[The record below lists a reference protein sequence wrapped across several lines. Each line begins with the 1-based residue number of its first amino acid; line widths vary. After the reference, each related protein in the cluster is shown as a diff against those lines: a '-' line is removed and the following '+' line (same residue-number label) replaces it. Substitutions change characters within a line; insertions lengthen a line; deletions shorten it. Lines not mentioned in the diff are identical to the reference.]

1 MTDYKVMFS
10 QVVAELDETHELHNH
25 GDIMCVGA
33 ATRFIEGMDKV
44 MAQKGV
50 PSRTRKAMFEEFE
63 SGERLI
69 AHRRKRHDGSL
80 ADEIQLLFRPVYYPS
95 GAFFTASKGTK
106 WLMKCGALEGS
117 LLKVLMELCEETGKW
132 SYAEYTQ
139 KFREGRKVEK
149 KMMKKMRKKNGD
161 RVIWKNSKEKCGK
174 GKGARRTR
182 R

>member
-117 LLKVLMELCEETGKW
+117 LLKVLMEMCETTSTW
-132 SYAEYTQ
+132 TYTEYTQ
-139 KFREGRKVEK
+139 KWRRGRKVEK
-149 KMMKKMRKKNGD
+149 RLKKMKRRGEKQTTKWVQQKERKC
-161 RVIWKNSKEKCGK
+161 RGK
-174 GKGARRTR
+174 RR
-182 R
+182 